1 MNAVELIERKRDGGT
16 LTGDEIE
23 WLIRSFTTKAV
34 PDYQMASMLM
44 AVFHNDLDP
53 SELAAWTDAMLNSGS
68 RLSLGDLGLPK
79 VDKHSTGGV
88 GDKVSIPLAP
98 MVAACGVAIPMMSG
112 RGLGHTGGTLDKLES
127 IPGFTTQLD
136 PDRFHAVLAQTGL
149 VLAGQ
154 SETMVPADREMYA
167 LRDATGTVPSIPLI
181 SSSIMSKK
189 LAEDLDGL
197 VLDVKVG
204 SGAFMKSRADAQAL
218 AETMVGIG
226 NRAGTETVALL
237 TAMDQPLGRA
247 VGNTNEIRESIAVLR
262 NEGPDDLTEI
272 TMALGAEMLM
282 LAGVSGTAANARAR
296 LAEAVATGQALELFA
311 AVIAAQDGDPNV
323 IDDPSLLPDAPYTFE
338 LASDRTG
345 VVTKC
350 DALAVGVAAMRLGA
364 GRAHKE
370 ASIDASVGI
379 DVLRKVSEEVQA
391 GDPLALIHY
400 REDGRLGDA
409 MRYLKGAWEVGEAA
423 EAPPLIIDRITG

>member
-1 MNAVELIERKRDGGT
+1 
-16 LTGDEIE
+16 
-23 WLIRSFTTKAV
+23 
-34 PDYQMASMLM
+34 
-44 AVFHNDLDP
+44 
-53 SELAAWTDAMLNSGS
+53 
-68 RLSLGDLGLPK
+68 
-79 VDKHSTGGV
+79 
-88 GDKVSIPLAP
+88 
-98 MVAACGVAIPMMSG
+98 
-112 RGLGHTGGTLDKLES
+112 
-127 IPGFTTQLD
+127 
-136 PDRFHAVLAQTGL
+136 
-149 VLAGQ
+149 
-154 SETMVPADREMYA
+154 
-167 LRDATGTVPSIPLI
+167 
-181 SSSIMSKK
+181 
-189 LAEDLDGL
+189 
-197 VLDVKVG
+197 
-204 SGAFMKSRADAQAL
+204 MKSRADAQAL

-423 EAPPLIIDRITG
+423 VAPPLIIDRITG